1 MIVVIASEPNSD
13 FSVEDTILNRSYCI
27 AYNSHLTVDSDLT
40 IYQHLTLAG
49 IRLQEILLFE
59 TEHMLD
65 AVTTP
70 VLVILDNSF
79 EFDKFTNK
87 QISTDTIFFDSLQD
101 NIKPTAIYGS
111 IVSVTK
117 VLRSANKLQFLLKD
131 NNAVVKFPFLGPCH
145 ELFQLLWYSVKIGLK
160 VYEAK

>member
-1 MIVVIASEPNSD
+1 M
-13 FSVEDTILNRSYCI
+13 F
-27 AYNSHLTVDSDLT
+27 
-40 IYQHLTLAG
+40 
-49 IRLQEILLFE
+49 
-59 TEHMLD
+59 D

-87 QISTDTIFFDSLQD
+87 QINTDTIFFDSLQD

-131 NNAVVKFPFLGPCH
+131 DNVVVKPPFHGPCH